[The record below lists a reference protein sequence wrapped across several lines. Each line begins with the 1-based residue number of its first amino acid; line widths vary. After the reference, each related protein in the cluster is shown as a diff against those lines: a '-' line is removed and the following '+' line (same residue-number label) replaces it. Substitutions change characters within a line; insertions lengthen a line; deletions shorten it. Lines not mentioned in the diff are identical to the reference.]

1 MTHERH
7 ADKARESVMA
17 SETESAV
24 TRTNTETR
32 TNDGSE

>member
-7 ADKARESVMA
+7 AAKARGSVAA

-24 TRTNTETR
+24 TRTNTETG
-32 TNDGSE
+32 TEDGSE